1 MVYFRV
7 LAAAVVL
14 SLLWVTT
21 TSAQMIVPF
30 VDSTENAPEEVINCK
45 VGFYV
50 KTIRINQSE
59 ETFDVLFYYWLRVD
73 SIDVDKD
80 YSHVKSMEFIN
91 AEADTEE
98 HAEVIDTLN
107 RFYYVAGRCKANIPY
122 KANFVRFP
130 FDIQALTISL
140 ENTVYNNDE
149 VRYIPDNLTKNINDI
164 SENNIEFLNGDQ
176 YSVKGLIMKSTDYIY
191 TTNFGDPAI
200 KGFDKYSRLVFTID
214 VKRDPWGFLQK
225 IALPL
230 VVILILSYLVFFIP
244 DHEIGTA
251 SGLTVTALLAAIA
264 FQWTLND
271 SLPKVSYLTMI
282 DKIFYLVY
290 FYIFYAMA
298 QTVFTY
304 KLSETKKENLQ
315 VLSDR
320 IEWHSRYLFPLTFVS
335 FFLYIIT
342 V

>member
-1 MVYFRV
+1 MSLFRIV
-7 LAAAVVL
+7 IAALVVSYLCLHTGL
-14 SLLWVTT
+14 SQT
-21 TSAQMIVPF
+21 IVP
-30 VDSTENAPEEVINCK
+30 VADTTENAPEEVINCK
-45 VGFYV
+45 VGYYV

-73 SIDVDKD
+73 SIDITKD
-80 YSHVKSMEFIN
+80 YSHVKTIEFVN
-91 AEADTEE
+91 AESDTEE
-98 HAEVIDTLN
+98 HTEVIDTLN

-122 KANFVRFP
+122 KANFIKFP
-130 FDIQALTISL
+130 FDVQALTISL
-140 ENTVYNNDE
+140 ENTVYNNDV

-176 YSVKGLIMKSTDYIY
+176 YSVKDLVMKSTDYTY

-200 KGFDKYSRLVFTID
+200 KGFDEYSRLIFAVD
-214 VKRDPWGFLQK
+214 VKRDPWGILQK

-230 VVILILSYLVFFIP
+230 LVVLILSYLVFFIP

-304 KLSETKKENLQ
+304 NMSETKKENLQ
-315 VLSDR
+315 VLSER
-320 IEWHSRYLFPLTFVS
+320 IEWHSRYLFPLTFIL
-335 FFLYIIT
+335 FFMYIIK

>member
-1 MVYFRV
+1 MFLIRFLVFTIV
-7 LAAAVVL
+7 AGMLCVNKSV
-14 SLLWVTT
+14 
-21 TSAQMIVPF
+21 AQIILPF
-30 VDSTENAPEEVINCK
+30 ADTTENVPEEIIECK

-73 SIDVDKD
+73 SIDITKD
-80 YSHVKSMEFIN
+80 YSHVKTIEFIN
-91 AEADTEE
+91 SESETEE
-98 HAEVIDTLN
+98 HTEITDTLN
-107 RFYYVAGRCKANIPY
+107 RFYYVSGRCKANIPY
-122 KANFVRFP
+122 KANFVKFP
-130 FDIQALTISL
+130 FDVQALSISL
-140 ENTVYNNDE
+140 ENSVYNNDV
-149 VRYIPDNLTKNINDI
+149 VRYVPDNLTKNINDI
-164 SENNIEFLNGDQ
+164 KENNIEFLNGDQ
-176 YSVKGLIMKSTDYIY
+176 YSVKDLVMKSTNYTY

-200 KGFDKYSRLVFTID
+200 KGFDEYSRLVFTVD
-214 VKRDPWGFLQK
+214 VKRDPWGILQK
-225 IALPL
+225 ISLPL
-230 VVILILSYLVFFIP
+230 LVVLILAYLVFFIP

-304 KLSETKKENLQ
+304 NMSQTKSERLQ
-315 VLSDR
+315 VLSEK
-320 IEWHSRYLFPLTFVS
+320 IEWHSRYLFPLTFLF
-335 FFLYIIT
+335 FFLFIIL

>member
-1 MVYFRV
+1 MYLLRLFIAA
-7 LAAAVVL
+7 LAASCFSVST
-14 SLLWVTT
+14 SL
-21 TSAQMIVPF
+21 AQTIVP
-30 VDSTENAPEEVINCK
+30 VADTTENVPEEVINCK

-73 SIDVDKD
+73 SIDITKD
-80 YSHVKSMEFIN
+80 YSHVKTIEFVN
-91 AEADTEE
+91 SESDAEE
-98 HAEVIDTLN
+98 HTEVIDTLN

-122 KANFVRFP
+122 KANFVKFP

-140 ENTVYNNDE
+140 ENTVYNNDV
-149 VRYIPDNLTKNINDI
+149 VRYIPDDLTKNINDI
-164 SENNIEFLNGDQ
+164 KENNIEFLNGDQ
-176 YSVKGLIMKSTDYIY
+176 YSVKELVMKTTDYTY
-191 TTNFGDPAI
+191 ATNFGDPAI
-200 KGFDKYSRLVFTID
+200 KGFDEYSRLVFSVD
-214 VKRDPWGFLQK
+214 VKRDPWGILQK

-230 VVILILSYLVFFIP
+230 LVVLILSYLVFFIP

-298 QTVFTY
+298 QTVITY
-304 KLSETKKENLQ
+304 NMSETKNENLQ

-320 IEWHSRYLFPLTFVS
+320 IEWHSRYLFPLTFIL
-335 FFLYIIT
+335 FFLYIIS

>member
-1 MVYFRV
+1 MYLVRLLIV
-7 LAAAVVL
+7 
-14 SLLWVTT
+14 SLLASVVCMKTS
-21 TSAQMIVPF
+21 SAQTIVPV
-30 VDSTENAPEEVINCK
+30 VDSTENAPDEVINCK

-50 KTIRINQSE
+50 KTVRINQSE

-73 SIDVDKD
+73 SIDIEKD
-80 YSHVKSMEFIN
+80 YSHVKSVEFIN
-91 AEADTEE
+91 AESEAESDT
-98 HAEVIDTLN
+98 EVIDTLN

-122 KANFVRFP
+122 KANFLKFP
-130 FDIQALTISL
+130 FDVQALTISL
-140 ENTVYNNDE
+140 ENTVYNNE
-149 VRYIPDNLTKNINDI
+149 VVRYIPDNLTKNINDI

-176 YSVKGLIMKSTDYIY
+176 YSVRDLIMKSTDYVY
-191 TTNFGDPAI
+191 NTNFGDPAI
-200 KGFDKYSRLVFTID
+200 KGYDEYSRLVFTID
-214 VKRDPWGFLQK
+214 VKRDPWGILQK

-230 VVILILSYLVFFIP
+230 LVVLILSYLVFFIP

-298 QTVFTY
+298 QTVLTY
-304 KLSETKKENLQ
+304 NMSETKNENLQ
-315 VLSDR
+315 ALSER
-320 IEWHSRYLFPLTFVS
+320 IEWHSRYLFPLTFMI
-335 FFLYIIT
+335 FFVYIILG
-342 V
+342 

>member
-1 MVYFRV
+1 M
-7 LAAAVVL
+7 
-14 SLLWVTT
+14 SLIRIFFATIITGCLWLNIGV
-21 TSAQMIVPF
+21 AQTIVP
-30 VDSTENAPEEVINCK
+30 VADTTENAPEEIIDCK

-59 ETFDVLFYYWLRVD
+59 ETYDVLFYYWLRVD
-73 SIDVDKD
+73 SIDITKD
-80 YSHVKSMEFIN
+80 YSHVKTIEFIN
-91 AEADTEE
+91 SESETEE
-98 HAEVIDTLN
+98 HTEVIDTLN

-122 KANFVRFP
+122 KANFIRFP

-140 ENTVYNNDE
+140 ENTVYNNDV
-149 VRYIPDNLTKNINDI
+149 VRYVPDNLTKNINDI
-164 SENNIEFLNGDQ
+164 KENNIEFLNGDQ
-176 YSVKGLIMKSTDYIY
+176 YSVKDLVMKSTDYTY

-200 KGFDKYSRLVFTID
+200 KGFDEYSRLIFTVD
-214 VKRDPWGFLQK
+214 VKRDPWGILQK

-230 VVILILSYLVFFIP
+230 LVVLILSYLVFFIP

-304 KLSETKKENLQ
+304 NMSETKNEKLQ
-315 VLSDR
+315 ILSER
-320 IEWHSRYLFPLTFVS
+320 IEWHSRYLFPLSFAL
-335 FFLYIIT
+335 FFLYIIM